1 MFVYRGMAGW
11 IWAQQ
16 YVFTQPRAGA
26 CEGFLPICQ
35 TFCQRKCHLLDTFGA
50 AEVSPLQ
57 SCICGWLD
65 FAILHPLLPL
75 HHPILPHTD
84 LSQIVTVPFSL
95 GQLSFSLG
103 LIGEIFYLWIYP
115 RSSQSDCQRSL
126 IVQLDH
132 HFLHSNWIDTFL
144 ILRLYTCDVDE
155 VCMCV
160 LEKIKEIIWFPHNAT
175 RQPICSY
182 LYAARYN
189 AVIKSFLVSIQ
200 LKTLRKFNSNS
211 QFFFP

>member
-1 MFVYRGMAGW
+1 MLDIFIWHFLTKDFPFFHANNTPIMFVYRGMAGW

-16 YVFTQPRAGA
+16 YVFTQPVKN
-26 CEGFLPICQ
+26 FCQ
-35 TFCQRKCHLLDTFGA
+35 SETFCQRKCHLLDTFGA

-75 HHPILPHTD
+75 HRPILPPTD

-103 LIGEIFYLWIYP
+103 LIGEIFYLWVCH

-126 IVQLDH
+126 H
-132 HFLHSNWIDTFL
+132 HCFLHSNWIDTIL
-144 ILRLYTCDVDE
+144 ILHTWYFILAMLMRY
-155 VCMCV
+155 VCV
-160 LEKIKEIIWFPHNAT
+160 
-175 RQPICSY
+175 CS
-182 LYAARYN
+182 
-189 AVIKSFLVSIQ
+189 
-200 LKTLRKFNSNS
+200 RK
-211 QFFFP
+211 